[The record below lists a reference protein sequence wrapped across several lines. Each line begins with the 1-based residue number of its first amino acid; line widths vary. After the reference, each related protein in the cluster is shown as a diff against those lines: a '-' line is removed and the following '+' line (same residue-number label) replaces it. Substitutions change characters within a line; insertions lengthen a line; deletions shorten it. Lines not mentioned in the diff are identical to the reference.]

1 MYGFARLKSKD
12 YNEMEVLA
20 LEVRTDYELFDD
32 YVDVFEFVQE
42 KLNTTLIKY
51 SSLDKEKYEAA
62 FSFSEDG
69 FTIFEK
75 YLNGIIVPYIFYN
88 DMVPYSYE
96 TIGIRE
102 GIKIIK
108 GKNGLH
114 YLPVESNSSNAYIKS
129 GKDGNFNMMRIY
141 NSKHYIE
148 KEIAFHPEGKLDK
161 SRKRILNIHEYDGKG
176 NFNNRTTR
184 LLTES
189 EYNNY
194 KKYFGGELRWKVEQ

>member
-75 YLNGIIVPYIFYN
+75 YSNGIIVPYIFYN
-88 DMVPYSYE
+88 DMVPVSKQRYTLAHEVKHIVLGEEDPSVKEDAKAEYFAYS
-96 TIGIRE
+96 
-102 GIKIIK
+102 
-108 GKNGLH
+108 
-114 YLPVESNSSNAYIKS
+114 
-129 GKDGNFNMMRIY
+129 
-141 NSKHYIE
+141 
-148 KEIAFHPEGKLDK
+148 
-161 SRKRILNIHEYDGKG
+161 
-176 NFNNRTTR
+176 
-184 LLTES
+184 
-189 EYNNY
+189 
-194 KKYFGGELRWKVEQ
+194 